1 VDAAERYEAHFVPAL
16 FAEWAAPVVDA
27 ASVGRGDRVLDVA
40 CGTGVAAREALARVG
55 AEGAVV
61 GLDVDAGMLEVARRR
76 ASRIEWRTGRAEALP
91 FPDSAFDAVL
101 CQFGLMFFADP
112 VTAVGEMRR
121 VAKPGG
127 RLALAVWDALQR
139 NAGFATFVR
148 LLSEHAGE
156 RAADALRAP
165 FRLGD
170 PALLQSL
177 LGRAGLSDARVI
189 SREGRAR
196 FASLDD
202 WIDIE
207 VYGWLPIV
215 GVSVAED
222 AVRALRAAA
231 RRELA
236 GYGRADG
243 SVEVP
248 MRAYLVS
255 HTAR

>member
-1 VDAAERYEAHFVPAL
+1 VDAAERYDAHFVPAL

-27 ASVGRGDRVLDVA
+27 AGVGRGDRVLDVA

-55 AEGAVV
+55 AEGAVA
-61 GLDVDAGMLEVARRR
+61 GLDADPGMLAVARRR
-76 ASRIEWRTGRAEALP
+76 TGEIDWREGRAEALP
-91 FPDSAFDAVL
+91 YPDRAFDAVL

-112 VTAVGEMRR
+112 VAALGEMRR

-127 RLALAVWDALQR
+127 RLSLAVWDALQR
-139 NAGFATFVR
+139 NAGFETFVR
-148 LLSEHAGE
+148 LLGEHAGE
-156 RAADALRAP
+156 RAADGLRGP

-170 PALLQSL
+170 SALLRGL
-177 LGRAGLSDARVI
+177 LDRAGLGEARVT

-207 VYGWLPIV
+207 VHGWLPIV
-215 GVSVAED
+215 GVRVAED
-222 AVRALRAAA
+222 AVRGLREAA

-236 GYGRADG
+236 GYGRTDG

-248 MRAYLVS
+248 MRAHLVS
-255 HTAR
+255 YTAG